1 MRRLEINGQFAD
13 MPMEPIG
20 YTWQYFDML
29 DPAKRFNPYTTTIKL
44 PKTPRNVSLIGY
56 GHAVGASLSVARDI
70 PDVNY
75 YFGPLRVITGGYL
88 KVTSIDST
96 INVTLISKTTLQ
108 DSLEAMDMADVF
120 RQAASDTGTI
130 AASYADTITSL
141 LAGTDGWIL
150 NRTIEDPVTSKTW
163 TIHNYS
169 APNELPQHELWVKMS
184 LLFDALESLGSFTFT
199 VAEGGALV
207 DLQSSTFYSSILAK
221 LYTPAW
227 NYIIYPASYP
237 SNWYPRE
244 LTSGTRTVN
253 SKTFEYSAVKLF
265 GGRNSWEMIKAIGL
279 LTCSIIY
286 FDGSS
291 IVIAPFSEMDTF
303 TVMNFT
309 GRIKKPPVKYI
320 NLPGYEATNYIRYSN
335 SDNLPE
341 TFAQGEIPA
350 DVNPVTT
357 KELLKLD
364 LMLPGR
370 YYNDT
375 EARNLWNTSYPE
387 NGDLA
392 SAPLVL
398 YDAGTTTTGTAVTIN
413 FTAPGG
419 TQSSSG
425 NVKVLRQYS
434 ILSGYLSLYA
444 AALQGTVYDV
454 DMDMNLLDLYRLKPY
469 ALVRVNELGGLFYL
483 NRISNFD
490 PYNSGGAKAQL
501 IKMFAID
508 KPLDLEEVTE
518 RFATDYAAA
527 FAAVGITVTYYNG
540 ANKTI
545 TLTASTPGTDMT
557 EYPSVEILADNL
569 KGTVANVATNVVAQA
584 RRDTVTLTGTG
595 GRAAIVCNGV
605 SRTAIYNSS
614 LIQTATDFVTLNAA
628 YYLAAGVVLTRSSQV
643 LIFTAAVP
651 GTDFT
656 GATTITNILPDLAGS
671 VATLQAN
678 VAAVAR
684 QDNVFVIGTGGLIKI
699 SCNGISRNAGYK
711 LQ

>member
-13 MPMEPIG
+13 MPTEPVG

-29 DPAKRFNPYTTTIKL
+29 DPSKRFNPYTTTIKL
-44 PKTPRNVSLIGY
+44 PKTPRNVSIIGY
-56 GHAVGASLSVARDI
+56 GHATGSSLSTARDI
-70 PDVNY
+70 PNVNY
-75 YFGPLRVITGGYL
+75 YLGPLRVITGGYL
-88 KVTSIDST
+88 KVINIDST
-96 INVTLISKTTLQ
+96 INVTLISRTTIQ

-120 RQAASDTGTI
+120 RQAATDTGTI

-150 NRTIEDPVTSKTW
+150 HRTIEDPVTSKTW
-163 TIHNYS
+163 TIHDYS
-169 APNELPQHELWVKMS
+169 VPNELPQHELWVKMS

-207 DLQSSTFYSSILAK
+207 DLQSSTFYSSVLAK

-244 LTSGTRTVN
+244 LTTGTRTVN
-253 SKTFEYSAVKLF
+253 GKTFEYSAVKLF
-265 GGRNSWEMIKAIGL
+265 GGRNPWEMIKAIGL

-303 TVMNFT
+303 TVVNFT
-309 GRIKKPPVKYI
+309 GRVKKPPVKYI
-320 NLPGYEATNYIRYSN
+320 NLPGYEATNYIRYRN
-335 SDNLPE
+335 SDNLAE

-350 DVNPVTT
+350 DVNPVNT
-357 KELLKLD
+357 KVLLQLD

-392 SAPLVL
+392 SVPLVL
-398 YDAGTTTTGTAVTIN
+398 YDGGTTTTGTAVTII
-413 FTAPGG
+413 FTAGG
-419 TQSSSG
+419 TRSSSG

-444 AALQGTVYDV
+444 AALQGTVYEV
-454 DMDMNLLDLYRLKPY
+454 DMDMNLYDLYRLRPY
-469 ALVRVNELGGLFYL
+469 TLVRVNELGGLFYL

-490 PYNSGGAKAQL
+490 PYNGSAAKAQM

-508 KPLDLEEVTE
+508 KPLDLKEVTE

-540 ANKTI
+540 GDKTI
-545 TLTASTPGTDMT
+545 ILTASTPGIDMT
-557 EYPSVEILADNL
+557 EYPSVEILAEDL
-569 KGTVANVATNVVAQA
+569 KGVVANAATNAVAKA
-584 RRDTVTLTGTG
+584 RRDTVTLTGTS
-595 GRAAIVCNGV
+595 GRATIVCNGV
-605 SRTAIYNSS
+605 SRTAVWNTS
-614 LIQTATDFVTLNAA
+614 LIQTATDFVTANAA
-628 YYLAAGVVLTRSSQV
+628 DYLAAGVVLTRSSQV

-656 GATTITNILPDLAGS
+656 GATTIANISPNLAGS

-678 VAAVAR
+678 VKAR
-684 QDNVFVIGTGGLIKI
+684 ARVDNIFVTGTGGLIKI